1 MAASLKI
8 FGIILGLLGFG
19 IAYLVPWDHPNFAG
33 YLMTFWIPTVVF
45 YGMGSLI
52 SSRDAKYKEHP
63 DDLDAGSGEAGEN
76 PGSEN
81 IEGRLRR
88 LDKLKENGVI
98 SELEWEGRRA
108 EILDEV

>member
-8 FGIILGLLGFG
+8 FAIILGLLGLG

-33 YLMTFWIPTVVF
+33 YLMMFWIPAVVF

-52 SSRDAKYKEHP
+52 SSRDAKYKEHH
-63 DDLDAGSGEAGEN
+63 DDLDAGPDEARGN
-76 PGSEN
+76 PDSEN
-81 IEGRLRR
+81 IEERLRK